1 MGADLEEL
9 RLLHEKILVCPL
21 CHLSKTR
28 KNAVPG
34 VGNPESRIMFIGEG
48 PGGNEDLRG
57 EPFVGRAGAFLDEC
71 LQTIGLKRTD
81 VFITNVIKC
90 RAAEV
95 VGDTMKDRRPSEEEI
110 SICSPY
116 LNKQIELIAPKLIS
130 TLGDVAKTYI
140 LSKYGLP
147 DGTMGQTH
155 GRLLSAGPLKIVPL
169 YHPAA
174 ALYDPK
180 LRDIILRDFRILA
193 EILRQPDL
201 SRFTG

>member
-1 MGADLEEL
+1 MSADLEEL
-9 RLLHEKILVCPL
+9 RLLHEKIRVCPL

-34 VGNPESRIMFIGEG
+34 IGNPESRIMFIGEG
-48 PGGNEDLRG
+48 PGRNEDLRG
-57 EPFVGRAGAFLDEC
+57 EPFVGRAGTFLDEC

-90 RAAEV
+90 RAAELA
-95 VGDTMKDRRPSEEEI
+95 GGTIKDRRPSEEEI

-116 LNKQIELIAPKLIS
+116 LNKQIELIAPKLIC

-140 LSKYGLP
+140 LKKYDRP
-147 DGTMGQTH
+147 DGSMGQMH
-155 GRLLSAGPLKIVPL
+155 GHVLSAGPLKIIPL

-180 LRDIILRDFRILA
+180 LRDIILRDFRTVG
-193 EILRQPDL
+193 EILRESDL
-201 SRFTG
+201 SRFMS